1 MSVLTPHAIARGFLH
16 QYDEVGFPLAVQQ
29 LASFILEH
37 RIHGQIDDILLSVE
51 EQYQKSH
58 GVIEAVATVAHPLT
72 AALRTDLEQLI
83 AEKTNAKT
91 VVLHENVDTSV
102 IGGVNITTSRSSF
115 DLTVR
120 SKLDRLRV

>member
-1 MSVLTPHAIARGFLH
+1 MSVLTPHAIARGFLYQH
-16 QYDEVGFPLAVQQ
+16 AEIGLSPAVKQ
-29 LASFILEH
+29 LASLILEH
-37 RIHGQIDDILLSVE
+37 RMHGQIDDILLSVE

-91 VVLHENVDTSV
+91 VVLHEDVDPSV